1 MIFSLNSRVVVSMFL
16 VAVLLDSLV
25 FIYGFQMAIAQ
36 QRLPQSLSP
45 PELSAANAIATSSN
59 SPHATAANI
68 VHVNKT
74 VGVSELTSIIV
85 EVSVH
90 YPTPQEKNR
99 VDKIVNQTLSM
110 LQPMGK
116 AINESHS
123 CILEAVICG
132 NSNMT
137 NGTMLRL

>member
-1 MIFSLNSRVVVSMFL
+1 MVLVV
-16 VAVLLDSLV
+16 ALLDSIV
-25 FIYGFQMAIAQ
+25 FISGFQMAIAQ
-36 QRLPQSLSP
+36 QRIPQSISP
-45 PELSAANAIATSSN
+45 PELSGGATTIDTSN
-59 SPHATAANI
+59 SHHADAANI
-68 VHVNKT
+68 VHVNKNARQ
-74 VGVSELTSIIV
+74 SELTSIIV

-90 YPTPQEKNR
+90 YPTPQEKGR

-110 LQPMGK
+110 LQPIGR

-137 NGTMLRL
+137 KGTMLRL

>member
-1 MIFSLNSRVVVSMFL
+1 LIFSLNSRAVVSMFL
-16 VAVLLDSLV
+16 VVVLLDSLV
-25 FIYGFQMAIAQ
+25 FIYGFQMATAQ
-36 QRLPQSLSP
+36 QRIPQSLSP
-45 PELSAANAIATSSN
+45 PELSAANVIAASS
-59 SPHATAANI
+59 SPHATTINI

-74 VGVSELTSIIV
+74 SWQSELTSMIV
-85 EVSVH
+85 KVSVH
-90 YPTPQEKNR
+90 YPTPEEKSR

-110 LQPMGK
+110 LPPLGR

-123 CILEAVICG
+123 CILEAVICE

>member
-1 MIFSLNSRVVVSMFL
+1 MFL
-16 VAVLLDSLV
+16 VVVLLDSLV
-25 FIYGFQMAIAQ
+25 FIYGFQMATAQ
-36 QRLPQSLSP
+36 QRIPQSLSL
-45 PELSAANAIATSSN
+45 PELSAANVIATSS
-59 SPHATAANI
+59 SPHATTINI

-74 VGVSELTSIIV
+74 SWQSELTSMIV
-85 EVSVH
+85 KVSVH
-90 YPTPQEKNR
+90 YPTPEEKSR

-110 LQPMGK
+110 LPPLGR

-123 CILEAVICG
+123 CILEAVICE

>member
-1 MIFSLNSRVVVSMFL
+1 MIFSLNSRAVVSMFL
-16 VAVLLDSLV
+16 VVVLLDSLV
-25 FIYGFQMAIAQ
+25 FIYGFQMATAQ
-36 QRLPQSLSP
+36 QRIPQSLSL
-45 PELSAANAIATSSN
+45 PELPAANAIATSS
-59 SPHATAANI
+59 SPHATTANI

-74 VGVSELTSIIV
+74 SWQSELTSMIV
-85 EVSVH
+85 KVSVH
-90 YPTPQEKNR
+90 YPTPEEKSR

-110 LQPMGK
+110 LPPLGR

-123 CILEAVICG
+123 CILEAVICE

>member
-1 MIFSLNSRVVVSMFL
+1 MIFSLNSRAVVSMFL
-16 VAVLLDSLV
+16 VVVLLDSLV
-25 FIYGFQMAIAQ
+25 FIYGFQMATAQ
-36 QRLPQSLSP
+36 QRIPQSLSL
-45 PELSAANAIATSSN
+45 PELSAANVIATSS
-59 SPHATAANI
+59 SPHATTINI

-74 VGVSELTSIIV
+74 AGQSELTSIII

-90 YPTPQEKNR
+90 NPTPQEKSR

-110 LQPMGK
+110 LPPLGR

-123 CILEAVICG
+123 CILEGVICE

-137 NGTMLRL
+137 NGTMPRL

>member
-1 MIFSLNSRVVVSMFL
+1 MFL
-16 VAVLLDSLV
+16 VVVLLDSLV

-36 QRLPQSLSP
+36 QRIP
-45 PELSAANAIATSSN
+45 PELSAANAITTSSN
-59 SPHATAANI
+59 SSHAAAANI

-74 VGVSELTSIIV
+74 AGQSELTSIII

-90 YPTPQEKNR
+90 NPTPQEKSR

-110 LQPMGK
+110 LQPIGR

>member
-1 MIFSLNSRVVVSMFL
+1 LIFSLNSRAVVSMFL
-16 VAVLLDSLV
+16 VVVLLDSLV
-25 FIYGFQMAIAQ
+25 FIYGFQMATAQ
-36 QRLPQSLSP
+36 QRIPQSLSL
-45 PELSAANAIATSSN
+45 PELSAANVIATSS
-59 SPHATAANI
+59 SPHATTINI

-74 VGVSELTSIIV
+74 SWQSELTSMIV
-85 EVSVH
+85 KVSVH
-90 YPTPQEKNR
+90 YPTPEEKSR

-110 LQPMGK
+110 LPPLGR

-123 CILEAVICG
+123 CILEAVICE

>member
-1 MIFSLNSRVVVSMFL
+1 MIFSLNSRAVVSMFL
-16 VAVLLDSLV
+16 VVVLLDSLV

-36 QRLPQSLSP
+36 QRIPQSLSP
-45 PELSAANAIATSSN
+45 PELSGANAIATSSN
-59 SPHATAANI
+59 SPHAAAKI

-74 VGVSELTSIIV
+74 AGQSELTSIIV

-90 YPTPQEKNR
+90 YPTPQEKGR

-110 LQPMGK
+110 LQPIGR

>member
-1 MIFSLNSRVVVSMFL
+1 MFL
-16 VAVLLDSLV
+16 VVVLLDSLV
-25 FIYGFQMAIAQ
+25 FIYGFQMATEQ
-36 QRLPQSLSP
+36 QRIPQSLSP
-45 PELSAANAIATSSN
+45 PELSAANVIATSS
-59 SPHATAANI
+59 SPHATTINI

-74 VGVSELTSIIV
+74 SWQSELTSMIV
-85 EVSVH
+85 KVSVH
-90 YPTPQEKNR
+90 YPTPEEKSR

-110 LQPMGK
+110 LPPLGR

-123 CILEAVICG
+123 CILEAVICE

>member
-1 MIFSLNSRVVVSMFL
+1 LIFSLNSRAVVSMFL
-16 VAVLLDSLV
+16 VVVLLDSLV
-25 FIYGFQMAIAQ
+25 FIYGFQMATAQ
-36 QRLPQSLSP
+36 QRIPQSLSL
-45 PELSAANAIATSSN
+45 PELSAANVIATSS
-59 SPHATAANI
+59 SPHATTINI

-74 VGVSELTSIIV
+74 SWQSELTSMIV
-85 EVSVH
+85 KVSVH
-90 YPTPQEKNR
+90 YPTPEEKSR

-110 LQPMGK
+110 LPPLGR

-137 NGTMLRL
+137 NETMLRL

>member
-1 MIFSLNSRVVVSMFL
+1 MFL
-16 VAVLLDSLV
+16 FAVLLDSLV
-25 FIYGFQMAIAQ
+25 FIYGFQMATAQ
-36 QRLPQSLSP
+36 QRIPQSLSL
-45 PELSAANAIATSSN
+45 PELSAANAIATSS
-59 SPHATAANI
+59 SHATAANI

-74 VGVSELTSIIV
+74 AWQSELNSMIV
-85 EVSVH
+85 KVSVH
-90 YPTPQEKNR
+90 YPTPQEKSR

-110 LQPMGK
+110 LPPLGR

-123 CILEAVICG
+123 CILEAVICE

>member
-1 MIFSLNSRVVVSMFL
+1 LIFSLNSRAVVSMFL
-16 VAVLLDSLV
+16 VVVLLNSLV

-36 QRLPQSLSP
+36 QRIP
-45 PELSAANAIATSSN
+45 PKLSAANAITTSSN
-59 SPHATAANI
+59 SPHAAAANI

-74 VGVSELTSIIV
+74 AGQSELTSIII

-90 YPTPQEKNR
+90 NPTPQEKSR

-110 LQPMGK
+110 LQPIGR

>member
-1 MIFSLNSRVVVSMFL
+1 LIFSLNSRAVVSMFL
-16 VAVLLDSLV
+16 VVVLLDSLV

-36 QRLPQSLSP
+36 QRIPQSLSL
-45 PELSAANAIATSSN
+45 PELSAANAIATSS
-59 SPHATAANI
+59 SPHATTPNI
-68 VHVNKT
+68 VHVNET
-74 VGVSELTSIIV
+74 SWQSELTSMIV
-85 EVSVH
+85 KVSVH
-90 YPTPQEKNR
+90 YPTPEEKSR

-110 LQPMGK
+110 LPPLGR

-123 CILEAVICG
+123 CILEAVICE

>member
-25 FIYGFQMAIAQ
+25 FIYGCQMAIAQ

-45 PELSAANAIATSSN
+45 PELSAAKAIATSSN
-59 SPHATAANI
+59 SSHAAATNI
-68 VHVNKT
+68 VHVIKT
-74 VGVSELTSIIV
+74 AGQSELTSIII

-90 YPTPQEKNR
+90 NPTPQEKSR

-110 LQPMGK
+110 LQPIGR

>member
-1 MIFSLNSRVVVSMFL
+1 MIFSLNSRAVVSMFL
-16 VAVLLDSLV
+16 VVVLLDSLV
-25 FIYGFQMAIAQ
+25 FIYGFQMATAQ
-36 QRLPQSLSP
+36 QRIPQSLSL
-45 PELSAANAIATSSN
+45 PELSAANVIATSS
-59 SPHATAANI
+59 SPHATTINI

-74 VGVSELTSIIV
+74 SWQSELTSMIV
-85 EVSVH
+85 KVSVH
-90 YPTPQEKNR
+90 YPTPEEKSR

-110 LQPMGK
+110 LPPLGR

-123 CILEAVICG
+123 CILEAVICE

>member
-1 MIFSLNSRVVVSMFL
+1 LIFSLNSRAVVSMFL
-16 VAVLLDSLV
+16 VVVLLDSLV
-25 FIYGFQMAIAQ
+25 FIYGFQMATAQ
-36 QRLPQSLSP
+36 QRIPQSLSP
-45 PELSAANAIATSSN
+45 PELSAANVIAASS
-59 SPHATAANI
+59 SPHATTINI

-74 VGVSELTSIIV
+74 SWQSELTSMIV
-85 EVSVH
+85 KVSVH
-90 YPTPQEKNR
+90 YPTPEEKSR

-110 LQPMGK
+110 LPQLGR

-123 CILEAVICG
+123 CILEAVICE